1 MKDGLIKKYVNVRR
15 LWGQYQL
22 LIKKQ
27 VRERRLWGQYQILR
41 PMDLSIATVPCQM
54 DGLPKVTC
62 LGLPNQNLN
71 LFKV

>member
-1 MKDGLIKKYVNVRR
+1 LFDQETGACEKTLGSIPIIDQETGACEK
-15 LWGQYQL
+15 
-22 LIKKQ
+22 
-27 VRERRLWGQYQILR
+27 GQYQILR